1 MIFLEKNIKKIA
13 LNQSLF
19 LSWKA
24 FKYNGRKFSFTDDE
38 IQLLLEVCIEYKAE
52 YCSVDWESVR
62 SKYEQIQGKLI
73 QQYPKNS
80 TDGFPNSENA
90 EQTLTMK
97 RIGGKPKTIRI
108 NLKKA
113 VDTNKR
119 SGG

>member
-1 MIFLEKNIKKIA
+1 MAEC
-13 LNQSLF
+13 
-19 LSWKA
+19 
-24 FKYNGRKFSFTDDE
+24 FSFTDNE
-38 IQLLLEVCIEYKAE
+38 IQLLLEVCIECKAE

-62 SKYEQIQGKLI
+62 SKCEQIQGKLI

-80 TDGFPNSENA
+80 TDGFPNSEKA
-90 EQTLTMK
+90 EQTLTIK
-97 RIGGKPKTIRI
+97 RIGEKPKTIRI